1 MFISTQKRKSFGRC
15 LIKKNK
21 RQRGTILRIKKTLEF
36 SNRLGMRGERESGRV
51 YRGSHLH
58 RGQPRRFS
66 LSPDVRYYGRERG
79 PSREPLYGGIREN
92 GLL

>member
-1 MFISTQKRKSFGRC
+1 
-15 LIKKNK
+15 
-21 RQRGTILRIKKTLEF
+21 
-36 SNRLGMRGERESGRV
+36 MRGERESGRV

-66 LSPDVRYYGRERG
+66 SSPDARYSGG
-79 PSREPLYGGIREN
+79 NGAKQGATIWGIREN